1 MKGLGG
7 HGEELG
13 FVSGVAG
20 ATGDSERRKVMVQ
33 GRFEQMPVA
42 AMCQVACRG

>member
-13 FVSGVAG
+13 FVSGVSG
-20 ATGDSERRKVMVQ
+20 ATGDFEQRRNMVRE
-33 GRFEQMPVA
+33 RFEQMPVA
-42 AMCQVACRG
+42 AMC